1 MITSCRINNFLE
13 NFSQTMYSNSP
24 TLTQSQLH
32 MLHNQLG
39 INNLPYVE
47 RIFRVHTNF
56 KLKKPWE
63 KNTGQN
69 VHKVEICGTY
79 RPCIFLHCPC
89 IVVGLVIYSCVYIF
103 CDIYFFSK
111 NDTTSVP
118 ERPQFY
124 TLYIQRL
131 IVCLN

>member
-89 IVVGLVIYSCVYIF
+89 IVVGLVIYSCVCIF
-103 CDIYFFSK
+103 LWYLFFFKKWYYLRSRK
-111 NDTTSVP
+111 TTV
-118 ERPQFY
+118 
-124 TLYIQRL
+124 LYSLYPTFDRL
-131 IVCLN
+131 S